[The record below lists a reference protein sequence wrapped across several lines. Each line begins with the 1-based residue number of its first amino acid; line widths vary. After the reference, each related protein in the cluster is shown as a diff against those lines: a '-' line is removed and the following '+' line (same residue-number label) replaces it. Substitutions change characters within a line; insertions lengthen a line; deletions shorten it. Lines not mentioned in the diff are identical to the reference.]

1 MRISGRTSANL
12 KNEASLIKVSTPP
25 DFKTPEPFLATPGH
39 LLRRCHQIS
48 VAIFLDE
55 CHAFDL
61 TPLQYVTLSALAT
74 HGPLDKATIG
84 GVVALDRTTVA
95 VVVKNLEQRGLAT
108 TRPSEYDRRA
118 KLVKITA
125 KGLALASSAQS
136 AVARAQ
142 ERTVAPL
149 TAKERDEFLRL
160 LRKIAQ
166 ENNLLSRAPRRAAR
180 RRRLID
186 TTAL

>member
-1 MRISGRTSANL
+1 MCAAGSRETSLA
-12 KNEASLIKVSTPP
+12 KVDNRPT
-25 DFKTPEPFLATPGH
+25 FKAPEPFLATPGH

-55 CHAFDL
+55 CQAFDL

-74 HGPLDKATIG
+74 HGPMDKATIG

-95 VVVKNLEQRGLAT
+95 VVVKKLEQRGLAT
-108 TRPSEYDRRA
+108 TRPSGYDRRA

-125 KGLALASSAQS
+125 KGVNLASSVQTQ
-136 AVARAQ
+136 VAKAQ

-149 TAKERDEFLRL
+149 TAKERDELLRL

-166 ENNLLSRAPRRAAR
+166 ENNLLSRAPRRAPPA
-180 RRRLID
+180 
-186 TTAL
+186 AVASSP

>member
-1 MRISGRTSANL
+1 MRISMHAKREPQQRGICGKIN
-12 KNEASLIKVSTPP
+12 NPP
-25 DFKTPEPFLATPGH
+25 DFRALEPFLATPGH

-48 VAIFLDE
+48 VAIFLDD
-55 CHAFDL
+55 CQAFDL
-61 TPLQYVTLSALAT
+61 TPLQYATLSALAT
-74 HGPLDKATIG
+74 HGPMDKATIG

-125 KGLALASSAQS
+125 RGLSLASSAQS
-136 AVARAQ
+136 AVAKAQ

-149 TAKERDEFLRL
+149 TVKERDELLRL
-160 LRKIAQ
+160 LRKLAQ
-166 ENNLLSRAPRRAAR
+166 ENNLLSRAPRRAPRGA
-180 RRRLID
+180 I
-186 TTAL
+186 A

>member
-1 MRISGRTSANL
+1 MRISTCSAANRISESPL
-12 KNEASLIKVSTPP
+12 AKINNPP
-25 DFKTPEPFLATPGH
+25 DFSAPEPFLATPGH

-55 CHAFDL
+55 CQAFDL

-74 HGPLDKATIG
+74 HGPMDKATIG

-125 KGLALASSAQS
+125 KGLSLTSSAQTQ
-136 AVARAQ
+136 VAKAQ

-149 TAKERDEFLRL
+149 TAREHDELLRL

-166 ENNLLSRAPRRAAR
+166 ENNLLSRAPRRAPHHTVA
-180 RRRLID
+180 
-186 TTAL
+186 